1 MVKELGEDE
10 PIQWSHVALW
20 PKLPET
26 FGPRIFLDKD
36 FGSPPSYRI
45 ELGLSCCRDLLGLGP
60 TGPDALALWIC
71 ALLDCWA
78 MSA

>member
-36 FGSPPSYRI
+36 FGSPPPRI
-45 ELGLSCCRDLLGLGP
+45 VSN
-60 TGPDALALWIC
+60 
-71 ALLDCWA
+71 
-78 MSA
+78 